1 MSGITPRHQDLT
13 CSSVYQMHLSI
24 VLSLVCSQQV
34 LTCLFVLPPYVI
46 TPWALFYDE
55 DEGSSLEKPQ
65 GCQKL
70 YISISDTVIKKNDYQ
85 YLQLA
90 IKDLNQIYN
99 RNTTYLYYMRAQ
111 CCVLSQLHVRL
122 LLEDKCKKY
131 LEDKCILYMLYY
143 LLYCFSI

>member
-1 MSGITPRHQDLT
+1 
-13 CSSVYQMHLSI
+13 MHLSI
-24 VLSLVCSQQV
+24 VLSPVCSQQV

-55 DEGSSLEKPQ
+55 DKGSSLEKHQ

-70 YISISDTVIKKNDYQ
+70 YISISDTAIKKNDYQ

-99 RNTTYLYYMRAQ
+99 RNMTYLYYMGAQ
-111 CCVLSQLHVRL
+111 YCVLSQLHVRL
-122 LLEDKCKKY
+122 L
-131 LEDKCILYMLYY
+131 
-143 LLYCFSI
+143 